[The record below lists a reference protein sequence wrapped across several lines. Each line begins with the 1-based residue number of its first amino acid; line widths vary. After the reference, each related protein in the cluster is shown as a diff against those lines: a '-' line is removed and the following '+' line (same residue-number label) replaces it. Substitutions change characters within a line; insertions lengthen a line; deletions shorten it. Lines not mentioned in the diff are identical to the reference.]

1 MSLLIVTG
9 SHASG
14 PQGEF
19 GVWGSEKVYFQVKH
33 DPWSQEPTELC
44 CHSDWTGD
52 PISLKNPKHKTSG
65 TFSFG
70 TRFVICAP
78 KQFLLLSLSL
88 STPDPQLFFDFLSDC
103 LITSVSHN
111 DKFYN
116 RFSTLCCQVS
126 PLAERDSPEKE
137 QPHIRLGGL

>member
-52 PISLKNPKHKTSG
+52 PISLKNPKHKASG

-78 KQFLLLSLSL
+78 KQLFPDMATCLLYFNKHSTDCSEKGVSLSAFTNYSECKGL
-88 STPDPQLFFDFLSDC
+88 S
-103 LITSVSHN
+103 
-111 DKFYN
+111 
-116 RFSTLCCQVS
+116 
-126 PLAERDSPEKE
+126 
-137 QPHIRLGGL
+137 